1 MAKQRP
7 TLDVPA
13 APVSTYVSSVA
24 PAVELYDQQS
34 VRLALEFA
42 DAFKDLS
49 VTAATL
55 AGTLKREQNEEDVQ
69 AGIDLVNQS
78 QKSYKDLM
86 DSGEIKPTENP
97 WMAVGAQQASG
108 TREGMLARSHFMEVY
123 NKRAEEDPK
132 FFDSPEGFSALA
144 SQYTTNVNSF
154 MEGSPYQSRA
164 FYEAFNP
171 FIASMSVK
179 HEEQMTQARQRKVV
193 GGMASEVVKAMDDIG
208 SPDPIVSNAAIGSL
222 QEAMDNMGRMGYGS
236 KLINESVV
244 DALVNYATTSDY
256 PERAEKVLQSLKS
269 GTGNLGET
277 EYAKTALSIN
287 RAKIDSN
294 KSRLTVEEAKQF
306 STWWGEVKGQAVSG
320 KITQEQ
326 LREQFDAFTSG
337 PDRKISISGP
347 EAESKWSFVQ
357 SDLQRALKEAEAL
370 KEQQQE
376 DVIFGII
383 GKSAEIPPDFVG
395 DESDYRRSL
404 EESVKKKFDEYEIN
418 PQRRM
423 QYLDILDRQ
432 FAQSAN
438 RRAENLA
445 EQNEKSLWN
454 GVTDG
459 NGVKQ
464 PGLSEQFDT
473 ELLQFFGL
481 TKDIYG
487 KPVRMSSEE
496 AAKAAGTVP
505 SFEEYRR
512 KIDASRAASGMTE
525 EQIKRNYER
534 DYRRFN
540 QQIKTMEQVAGSQMV
555 GGTLQASETD
565 PPEVRDLKRQYRGQ
579 FRFLR
584 LRLASTFE
592 SKEEAR
598 FNAVQ
603 YNNILSVAEAERGQ
617 NVEPFTDMLN
627 AFVNAQNNGMD
638 LEQIVLSPESSNGK
652 RMLEEMYFALSEY
665 RNGKQPTD
673 IMRDLSRGR
682 VFGQELQT
690 NFYDRKNP
698 FGWLQFTDG
707 SGIDGEDFNKN
718 MTKFRENIN
727 IAENDAYMYFA
738 SEYYRYYREA
748 VSGPAMGDGEKGN
761 EYAIQKLQQN
771 NIVFRGSVIPKT
783 KLNGSIDDTYL
794 EEWVK
799 AKYPKNPNAT
809 LVVVQRNPDG
819 TALLS
824 PRENGMA
831 ISNDIFPSTDLNP
844 LTFGPEIIKQF
855 GAEEN
860 KRRMTFQKA
869 IETESAATR
878 RVLRM
883 GRPKVGEP
891 KF

>member
-49 VTAATL
+49 ITAATL
-55 AGTLKREQNEEDVQ
+55 AGTLKKEQNEQDIQ

-86 DSGEIKPTENP
+86 DAGEIKPTENP

-108 TREGMLARSHFMEVY
+108 TREGMLARSHFMELY

-208 SPDPIVSNAAIGSL
+208 SPDPIISNAAIGSL

-244 DALVNYATTSDY
+244 DALVNSATTSDY
-256 PERAEKVLQSLKS
+256 PERAEKILQSLKS
-269 GTGNLGET
+269 GTGNLGDT

-306 STWWGEVKGQAVSG
+306 STWWDEVKGQAVSG

-326 LREQFDAFTSG
+326 LREQFDAFISG
-337 PDRKISISGP
+337 PDRKITISGP

-383 GKSAEIPPDFVG
+383 NQSAEIPPDFVG
-395 DESDYRRSL
+395 DESDYKRSL
-404 EESVKKKFDEYEIN
+404 EDSVKKKFDEYGVN

-423 QYLDILDRQ
+423 QYLDIFERQ

-438 RRAENLA
+438 NRAEILA
-445 EQNEKSLWN
+445 ENNEKSLWN

-459 NGVKQ
+459 SGAKQ
-464 PGLSEQFDT
+464 PGLTERFDT

-481 TKDIYG
+481 KKDIDG
-487 KPVRMSSEE
+487 KPVRMSAEE
-496 AAKAAGTVP
+496 SAQYAGTVP

-512 KIDASRAASGMTE
+512 KIDASRSASGMSE
-525 EQIKRNYER
+525 EQIRRNYEK

-540 QQIKTMEQVAGSQMV
+540 QQIKMMEQVAGSQMP
-555 GGTLQASETD
+555 GGSLQASETD

-627 AFVNAQNNGMD
+627 AYINAQNNGMD

-652 RMLEEMYFALSEY
+652 RMLEEMNYALGQY
-665 RNGKQPTD
+665 RNGQSPTD
-673 IMRDLSRGR
+673 IMRDLSQGR

-690 NFYDRKNP
+690 NFFDRKNP
-698 FGWLQFTDG
+698 LGWIQFTDG
-707 SGIDGEDFNKN
+707 SGIDGKEFN
-718 MTKFRENIN
+718 TTLQDFREEIGITDSDSN
-727 IAENDAYMYFA
+727 MYFA

-761 EYAIQKLQQN
+761 EYAVQKLQQN
-771 NIVFRGSVIPKT
+771 NIPFRGSVIPKT
-783 KLNGSIDDTYL
+783 KLRQEVSPSYL
-794 EEWVK
+794 EAWMRV
-799 AKYPKNPNAT
+799 KYPNNPQAT
-809 LVVVQRNPDG
+809 LVVVQRQPDG
-819 TALLS
+819 TALLA
-824 PRENGMA
+824 PRENGKA
-831 ISNDIFPSTDLNP
+831 ISNDIFSSTDLNP
-844 LTFGPEIIKQF
+844 TADLLKSPE
-855 GAEEN
+855 
-860 KRRMTFQKA
+860 FQKA
-869 IETESAATR
+869 LGITKKSEKAKQNERLGYSKSWLWR
-878 RVLRM
+878 
-883 GRPKVGEP
+883 GPW
-891 KF
+891 